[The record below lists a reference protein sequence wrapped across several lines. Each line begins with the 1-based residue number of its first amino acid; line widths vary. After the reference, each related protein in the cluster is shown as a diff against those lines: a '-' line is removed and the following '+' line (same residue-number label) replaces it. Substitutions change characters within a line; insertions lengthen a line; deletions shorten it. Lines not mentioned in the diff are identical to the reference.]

1 MTRPTLIGLD
11 ADDTRWP
18 NQTLGR
24 RLQARVDAL
33 LQPRVDA
40 PLQPWADPPVVAH
53 RRAAGARRKLAIDG
67 YAAKGGTPPMRETVL
82 ETAIALSNAQV
93 PTPVRVR
100 VRMRMRSRMRM
111 RMRQGADDVTGG
123 QR

>member
-1 MTRPTLIGLD
+1 MTRSTLIGLD
-11 ADDTRWP
+11 ADVTRWP
-18 NQTLGR
+18 NQTLWG
-24 RLQARVDAL
+24 RLQA
-33 LQPRVDA
+33 RVDA

-53 RRAAGARRKLAIDG
+53 RLAAGARRKLAIDG
-67 YAAKGGTPPMRETVL
+67 YAAKGGTLPMLKTVQ

-100 VRMRMRSRMRM
+100 VRVRLRMRMRMRM